1 MRTKVDSMLI
11 EQHSSSEVGGGI
23 PSSRRLLVRAQTDVW
38 GAGEVSVTRQ
48 LAAWI
53 ALAITLAIMVLLAL
67 GY

>member
-1 MRTKVDSMLI
+1 MATKVEPMLI

-23 PSSRRLLVRAQTDVW
+23 PSSRRLLALAQIDGT
-38 GAGEVSVTRQ
+38 GEVSPARQ

-53 ALAITLAIMVLLAL
+53 ALGITLAIMVLLAI